1 MPHLNAGAESY
12 CRSPYLQGDG
22 WLQYYRFVAQ
32 IAISRPFDGHRFRS
46 AHYHKASMMQW
57 QRLANHDAHHQIS
70 AAPRFVVFRPTHGGP
85 QSLPPGLDLEVAHLR
100 DENPNLRG
108 KGLQIHI
115 RHILVKKVIKTL
127 RNLLG
132 VPVEIVERH

>member
-1 MPHLNAGAESY
+1 MATVSAGT
-12 CRSPYLQGDG
+12 R
-22 WLQYYRFVAQ
+22 
-32 IAISRPFDGHRFRS
+32 
-46 AHYHKASMMQW
+46 YHKASMMRW
-57 QRLANHDAHHQIS
+57 HCLANKHADHHIG
-70 AAPRFVVFRPTHGGP
+70 AAPRFVVFHPTHGAP
-85 QSLPPGLDLEVAHLR
+85 QSLPPGWDLEVAHLR

-132 VPVEIVERH
+132 IPVEIAERH

>member
-1 MPHLNAGAESY
+1 MLVPNLTADHHTCRVTDGCKITDSSRRLQSADLSMATVSAG
-12 CRSPYLQGDG
+12 
-22 WLQYYRFVAQ
+22 
-32 IAISRPFDGHRFRS
+32 

-57 QRLANHDAHHQIS
+57 QRLTNDDGA
-70 AAPRFVVFRPTHGGP
+70 P
-85 QSLPPGLDLEVAHLR
+85 QSLPPGWDLEVAHLR

-132 VPVEIVERH
+132 IPVEIAERH